1 MSVFDNASYDDH
13 EQVVFCRDAATNL
26 KAIIAIHSTAL
37 GMAVGGCRMWGY
49 RSEEEALDDVLRLS
63 RGMTFKNA
71 LAGIDLG
78 GGKTVI
84 IGDPQ
89 KIKTPA
95 LLQAMGRFIESL
107 GGRYATGE
115 DVGISVEDIEHVAA
129 STNHV
134 GGRLGGLEG
143 SGDPSYFTAMGVY
156 LGATTAL
163 RHRLKTDSFA
173 GLRVAVQGMGNV
185 GFLLAQRF
193 ANDGAEL
200 VVSDVRSERVER
212 AVKELGAKAVSPE
225 TIIHEEVDVFA
236 PCALGAVINDSTA
249 TTLKASVIAGAAN
262 NQLAQPS
269 HGEVLRQRGIL
280 YAPDYVINA
289 GGIRNAAT
297 EFLHTK
303 YLREDG
309 IARVEG
315 ISGTLQEIFDAAD
328 REDMSTAVVADRMA
342 ISRLQSAMA
351 RKKNDGK

>member
-1 MSVFDNASYDDH
+1 MSFLARRTFLVGPMCRSFLAD
-13 EQVVFCRDAATNL
+13 VPLFC
-26 KAIIAIHSTAL
+26 
-37 GMAVGGCRMWGY
+37 
-49 RSEEEALDDVLRLS
+49 
-63 RGMTFKNA
+63 
-71 LAGIDLG
+71 
-78 GGKTVI
+78 
-84 IGDPQ
+84 
-89 KIKTPA
+89 
-95 LLQAMGRFIESL
+95 
-107 GGRYATGE
+107 
-115 DVGISVEDIEHVAA
+115 
-129 STNHV
+129 
-134 GGRLGGLEG
+134 
-143 SGDPSYFTAMGVY
+143 
-156 LGATTAL
+156 
-163 RHRLKTDSFA
+163 
-173 GLRVAVQGMGNV
+173 
-185 GFLLAQRF
+185 
-193 ANDGAEL
+193 
-200 VVSDVRSERVER
+200 VRRAR

-342 ISRLQSAMA
+342 ISRLQSAMS